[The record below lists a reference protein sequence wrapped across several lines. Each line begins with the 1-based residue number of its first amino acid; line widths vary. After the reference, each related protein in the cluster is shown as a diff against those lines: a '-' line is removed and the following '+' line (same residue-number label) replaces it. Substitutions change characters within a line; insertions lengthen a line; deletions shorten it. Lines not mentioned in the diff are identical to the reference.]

1 MNSSKLY
8 GMVLAAAMATPALAG
23 TLTVDQAKS
32 WVHVDAKSTGH
43 DFTGK
48 LEKFTASVSGDD
60 ATLAPSSASL
70 SWDFADLKTGDG
82 DRDKEMLS
90 WLDHGKTPGGS
101 FKMSKTWKDGKGAT
115 WAQGSLKIHGISKT
129 VVFPVTAKKDGNHV
143 SIGGE
148 VWIDHQDF
156 SLPIITKMVVMTV
169 DPKLKISFHLEGS
182 VN

>member
-1 MNSSKLY
+1 MNSNKLY
-8 GMVLAAAMATPALAG
+8 GMALVAAMITPALAG
-23 TLTVDQAKS
+23 TLSVDPAKS

-48 LEKFTASVSGDD
+48 LDKFTASVTGDN
-60 ATLAPSSASL
+60 ATLTPAEATL

-90 WLDHGKTPGGS
+90 WLDHGKNPGGS
-101 FKMSKTWKDGKGAT
+101 FKMTKTWKDGKGT
-115 WAQGSLKIHGISKT
+115 SWAQGSLKIHGISKS
-129 VVFPVTAKKDGNHV
+129 VAFPLSVKKDGGHV

-156 SLPIITKMVVMTV
+156 NLPVITKMVVMTV
-169 DPKLKISFHLEGS
+169 DPKLKISFHLEGA
-182 VN
+182 VK